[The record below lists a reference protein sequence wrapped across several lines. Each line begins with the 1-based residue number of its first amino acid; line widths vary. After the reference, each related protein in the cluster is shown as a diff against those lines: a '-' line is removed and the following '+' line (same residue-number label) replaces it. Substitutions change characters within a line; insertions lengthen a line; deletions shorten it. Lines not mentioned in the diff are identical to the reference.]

1 MDYTQVNVTIPAST
15 YDYDDKRIE
24 TIPVNLP
31 TAEANDQ
38 SVRKV
43 TVIRTSSWPLSD
55 LTEDE
60 RAACTIE
67 LSRNQ
72 MTCLME
78 ALYKV
83 TEAPIIF
90 YLRNGSQPVLEIYDD
105 YRE

>member
-1 MDYTQVNVTIPAST
+1 MNNIQMNVTIPAST
-15 YDYDDKRIE
+15 YDNKRIE
-24 TIPVNLP
+24 TIPVTLP
-31 TAEANDQ
+31 DAEANDPT
-38 SVRKV
+38 VRKV
-43 TVIRTSSWPLSD
+43 TVVRTSSRM

-60 RAACTIE
+60 LEACSIE
-67 LSRNQ
+67 LTRNQ
-72 MTCLME
+72 MACLME

>member
-1 MDYTQVNVTIPAST
+1 MDYTQINVTIPAST
-15 YDYDDKRIE
+15 YDYDNKRIE

-31 TAEANDQ
+31 AAEADDP

-43 TVIRTSSWPLSD
+43 TIVRTSSWM
-55 LTEDE
+55 LTKDE
-60 RAACTIE
+60 LAACAIE
-67 LSRNQ
+67 LTRNQ
-72 MTCLME
+72 MACLME

-90 YLRNGSQPVLEIYDD
+90 YLDSSGQPVLEIYDD

>member
-1 MDYTQVNVTIPAST
+1 MDYTQINVTIPAST
-15 YDYDDKRIE
+15 YDYDNKRIE

-31 TAEANDQ
+31 AAEADDP

-43 TVIRTSSWPLSD
+43 TIVRTSSWM

-60 RAACTIE
+60 LAACSIE
-67 LSRNQ
+67 LTRNQ
-72 MTCLME
+72 MACLME

>member
-1 MDYTQVNVTIPAST
+1 MNYTQINVTIPAE
-15 YDYDDKRIE
+15 DNGIE

-31 TAEANDQ
+31 TAEANDP

-43 TVIRTSSWPLSD
+43 TVVRTSNCM

-60 RAACTIE
+60 LAACSIE
-67 LSRNQ
+67 LTRNQ
-72 MTCLME
+72 MVCLIE
-78 ALYKV
+78 ILYKV
-83 TEAPIIF
+83 TKAPIIF